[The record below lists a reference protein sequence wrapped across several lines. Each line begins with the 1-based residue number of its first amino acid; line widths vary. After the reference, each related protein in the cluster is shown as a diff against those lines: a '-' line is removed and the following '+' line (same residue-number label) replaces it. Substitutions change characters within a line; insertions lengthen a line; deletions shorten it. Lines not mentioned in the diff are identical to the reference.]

1 MSQLIME
8 LLNGIMHLGY
18 WGVAL
23 ALAIEVIPSE
33 LVLAYGGFMVSLGR
47 LQFSLVVI
55 AATCGMLI
63 AQLILYWIGSFGG
76 RPFLDKYGKYFLIH
90 KRHLDLLSERWF
102 QKYGAGVVFFA
113 RFVPVLRQA
122 ISIPAGIAK
131 MPLKTF
137 LLFTILATTV
147 SWAILFVFLG
157 EKLGQNWG
165 TIHQV
170 AAPYVDTIAAVIVG
184 LFVIYLAVKYIRS
197 RRLKP

>member
-1 MSQLIME
+1 MSHLLME

-23 ALAIEVIPSE
+23 ALAIEIIPSE

-47 LQFSLVVI
+47 LQFFLVVI

-63 AQLILYWIGSFGG
+63 AQLILYWLGCFGG

-90 KRHLDLLSERWF
+90 KRHLDLSERWF

-122 ISIPAGIAK
+122 VSIPAGIAK
-131 MPLKTF
+131 MSLKTF
-137 LLFTILATTV
+137 LLFTILATIP
-147 SWAILFVFLG
+147 WAVLFVFLG

-165 TIHQV
+165 TIRQV
-170 AAPYVDTIAAVIVG
+170 AAPYADTIAAVIVG
-184 LFVIYLAVKYIRS
+184 IFVIYFTVKYIRS

>member
-47 LQFSLVVI
+47 LQFPLVVI
-55 AATCGMLI
+55 AATCGMLV

-90 KRHLDLLSERWF
+90 KRHLDLSERWF

-137 LLFTILATTV
+137 LLFTILATV
-147 SWAILFVFLG
+147 PWAILFVFLG

-165 TIHQV
+165 TIRQV

>member
-90 KRHLDLLSERWF
+90 KRHLDLSERWF

-137 LLFTILATTV
+137 LLFTILATV
-147 SWAILFVFLG
+147 PWAILFVFLG